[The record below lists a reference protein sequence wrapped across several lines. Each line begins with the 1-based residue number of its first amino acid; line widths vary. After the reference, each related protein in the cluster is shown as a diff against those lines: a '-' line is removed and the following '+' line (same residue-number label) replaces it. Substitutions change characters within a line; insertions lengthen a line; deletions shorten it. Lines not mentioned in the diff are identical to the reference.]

1 MASEPLRPP
10 SHCCRWP
17 GAPRSDGA
25 PRPLPRSCPECRR
38 RSCRNWLVVGF
49 LLVSPFPPSFLPP
62 SLSCREVPWK
72 VLVLRKYQGQIK
84 GRSTVWV
91 SKPSSSQF
99 IRKCFGEQTPFNWL
113 VLALSPP
120 FVHLI
125 EGSPV
130 TSYLIIDVTSQL
142 STITFVNFWMDPN
155 FLGRSIKMFSVLKFV
170 FSMERGLLRIS
181 SS

>member
-99 IRKCFGEQTPFNWL
+99 IRKCFGERTPFDWL

-130 TSYLIIDVTSQL
+130 TSYQPLAALSLCLLSIGLFLHPIDNNNGNNDNQDNGNENNNRKKTRQRQ
-142 STITFVNFWMDPN
+142 WQQ
-155 FLGRSIKMFSVLKFV
+155 R
-170 FSMERGLLRIS
+170 
-181 SS
+181 